1 MSVKLFIIFTVSFRR
16 FTINCI
22 TVSTFFF
29 CKLDLYRNA
38 RELTTCVCLIEAMS
52 EVDERDHSRERE
64 RRRERPSRFSEGK
77 RERSPDRGKDRG
89 GMKSSNCRVYVS
101 NIPYEYRWQ
110 DLKDLFR
117 SHVGD
122 VAFVELFVDE
132 NDKPRGCGIV
142 EFSDSESVKKCLEVM
157 HRFELKG
164 RKIVIK
170 EDFGNQRDKFGNLIG
185 PGVKRMRERDDRDH
199 RRDDRRNFDMNNSN
213 RNNADSKWGY
223 TYGLSP
229 QFLESLNIHQPLTNR
244 VFVANVSTFF
254 FS

>member
-1 MSVKLFIIFTVSFRR
+1 MDDKDR
-16 FTINCI
+16 
-22 TVSTFFF
+22 
-29 CKLDLYRNA
+29 
-38 RELTTCVCLIEAMS
+38 
-52 EVDERDHSRERE
+52 SRERT
-64 RRRERPSRFSEGK
+64 RRDRPTRFSEGS
-77 RERSPDRGKDRG
+77 RERDRSPDRGKDRG

-117 SHVGD
+117 SQVGD

-142 EFSDSESVKKCLEVM
+142 EFSDPQSVKKCLEVM

-170 EDFGNQRDKFGNLIG
+170 EDFGNSRDKYGNLIG
-185 PGVKRMRERDDRDH
+185 SGGKRARDRDDSREF
-199 RRDDRRNFDMNNSN
+199 RSRDDRRGGFDGSSVANRSNSDGIEN
-213 RNNADSKWGY
+213 KWGN

-229 QFLESLNIHQPLTNR
+229 QFLESLWINTPLCNR
-244 VFVANVSTFF
+244 VFIANVSFLLFINVTTAQLAIHM
-254 FS
+254 

>member
-1 MSVKLFIIFTVSFRR
+1 MS
-16 FTINCI
+16 
-22 TVSTFFF
+22 
-29 CKLDLYRNA
+29 DG
-38 RELTTCVCLIEAMS
+38 E
-52 EVDERDHSRERE
+52 ERDRSRERD
-64 RRRERPSRFSEGK
+64 RRRERPSRFSEGS
-77 RERSPDRGKDRG
+77 RDRSPDRGKDRG

-142 EFSDSESVKKCLEVM
+142 EFSDSTSVKKCLEVM

-170 EDFGNQRDKFGNLIG
+170 EDFGNQRDKYGNLIG
-185 PGVKRMRERDDRDH
+185 GGGGGGNKRMRERDESREH
-199 RRDDRRNFDMNNSN
+199 RRDDRRSFDLNSSIN
-213 RNNADSKWGY
+213 RNNNDGKWGN

-229 QFLESLNIHQPLTNR
+229 QFLESLSIHQPLTNR
-244 VFVANVSTFF
+244 VFVANVSKFLFICLVYALITFF
-254 FS
+254 VNFVAMLQLLSWFRFSFTIYNWKVV